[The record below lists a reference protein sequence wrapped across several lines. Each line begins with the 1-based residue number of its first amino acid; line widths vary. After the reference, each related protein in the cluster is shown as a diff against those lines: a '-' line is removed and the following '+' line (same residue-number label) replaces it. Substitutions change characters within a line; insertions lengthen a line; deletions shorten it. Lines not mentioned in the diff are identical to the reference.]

1 MQDYMRCLHTP
12 LCCESKELP
21 DVDTLKDRM
30 SLLAYDS
37 GLGGGAD
44 VKVAVLGV
52 QARSEER
59 RVGKDVSA
67 V

>member
-52 QARSEER
+52 QAIEVRSAASHPQLSR
-59 RVGKDVSA
+59 
-67 V
+67 